1 MLSWLENTFWSIDL
15 SQMSGKKT
23 NKENY
28 KDGFLLKIFFIVV
41 LVREV
46 CYFCTFRVYFIIVR
60 WNHKR
65 WWWAKYGAFSFSLF
79 FRLGIMFGVTNFY
92 TLFHI
97 FVFQKFD
104 LFQQRHIVR
113 IHWAHMAKTTGELFH
128 SAKKKSRKTKK
139 KKVLYDTNSNAFLT
153 IPFLTPCT
161 TPSL

>member
-1 MLSWLENTFWSIDL
+1 MKILPALGSLSEVLSWLENTFWSIDL

-46 CYFCTFRVYFIIVR
+46 CYFCTFRVYFIIVW

-104 LFQQRHIVR
+104 LFQQRHIVCT
-113 IHWAHMAKTTGELFH
+113 HWAHMAKTAGELFH
-128 SAKKKSRKTKK
+128 SAKKKKTQK
-139 KKVLYDTNSNAFLT
+139 D
-153 IPFLTPCT
+153 
-161 TPSL
+161 